1 VSNFPPAP
9 LAVAAGRGDK
19 VLRSAGE
26 TAATAPADE
35 HDTEELLEEFIEWAR
50 ECGEDVFYIFEFQD
64 EAIEKFMKEKKT
76 FKSE

>member
-1 VSNFPPAP
+1 M
-9 LAVAAGRGDK
+9 K
-19 VLRSAGE
+19 
-26 TAATAPADE
+26 
-35 HDTEELLEEFIEWAR
+35 ELLEEFIEWAK